1 MSKKTIKNN
10 LLIFLLSALFILFG
24 AFCIFLAIIGK
35 KSILFVSAFACLL
48 VTLTMNLADKFNVNK
63 HNLKTINI
71 ITAVLDI
78 IAIPLVF
85 LFNIFSLAFSIPA
98 FILSNKAKGLG
109 KNRLSLGIYI
119 VSLLLIVASLL
130 YAVISLI

>member
-1 MSKKTIKNN
+1 MNGDITEAINAFMGEKSEKLKNQ
-10 LLIFLLSALFILFG
+10 
-24 AFCIFLAIIGK
+24 K
-35 KSILFVSAFACLL
+35 
-48 VTLTMNLADKFNVNK
+48 
-63 HNLKTINI
+63 
-71 ITAVLDI
+71 
-78 IAIPLVF
+78 
-85 LFNIFSLAFSIPA
+85 FSIPA

>member
-10 LLIFLLSALFILFG
+10 LLIFLVSTLFIILG
-24 AFCIFLAIIGK
+24 AFCIFLAITGK

-98 FILSNKAKGLG
+98 FILSNKAKGIG
-109 KNRLSLGIYI
+109 KNRLSLGIYL
-119 VSLLLIVASLL
+119 VSLLLIVASIL

>member
-1 MSKKTIKNN
+1 
-10 LLIFLLSALFILFG
+10 
-24 AFCIFLAIIGK
+24 
-35 KSILFVSAFACLL
+35 
-48 VTLTMNLADKFNVNK
+48 MNLADKFNVNK

-98 FILSNKAKGLG
+98 FILSNKAKGIG
-109 KNRLSLGIYI
+109 KNRLSLGIYL
-119 VSLLLIVASLL
+119 VSLLLIVASIL

>member
-1 MSKKTIKNN
+1 MSKKSIKNN

-85 LFNIFSLAFSIPA
+85 LFNIFSLAFSFFF